1 MAILNNPKKNNS
13 TSAVI
18 SNTNTMPTGNDVIGQ
33 QIIST
38 GTITLGAATS
48 TPTIPNE
55 IPSYNGLGI
64 SALHGTLTV
73 VDTPGGT
80 APTSP
85 TSIQSVIKQFSF
97 QSVNGAVG
105 EPIFNFD
112 GSLNEITNW
121 QRIVNPNGNYQ
132 TSAAPTISTSPV
144 TTTWNFD
151 IYYSIPKRLLPV
163 RPTLVLNTE
172 GSRAS
177 TLNGMSSTANLTI
190 TADYTSSD
198 AYGNPLT
205 FGSRLKNIPINISA
219 TGVQQFSTS
228 LDTNVSVY
236 QQAYDVGADSNLSST
251 QTINFSLGGQQI
263 LQNTPYQNIIGG
275 EANLYPLGTHISGFF
290 PFRVMDKKTREF
302 NSTLNES
309 FNFANTPT
317 VGTGVN
323 QLTNKM
329 MAYLQEII

>member
-1 MAILNNPKKNNS
+1 M
-13 TSAVI
+13 
-18 SNTNTMPTGNDVIGQ
+18 
-33 QIIST
+33 
-38 GTITLGAATS
+38 
-48 TPTIPNE
+48 
-55 IPSYNGLGI
+55 
-64 SALHGTLTV
+64 
-73 VDTPGGT
+73 
-80 APTSP
+80 
-85 TSIQSVIKQFSF
+85 
-97 QSVNGAVG
+97 NGAVG

-323 QLTNKM
+323 QLSNKM